1 MGGRTETETDF
12 GPGLGLRRNRKNE
25 RTDDRKT
32 DVTLNSTP
40 HHYHSPVPPG
50 ATATRTRGRRAPFPR
65 YAFGPK
71 PKRRT
76 EFGLL
81 LFGSGIV
88 IALYIIA
95 ALGQKAKIPDNL
107 GAFLGIV
114 LGLALIAHLANRWL
128 APDANAV
135 ILPLA
140 ALLNGIGY
148 VVIARWDPGQAKGQA
163 AWAALGIILYVVTL
177 LVVRYSR
184 DLERYRYLLLL
195 VAGLLLVAPL
205 FFSPIYGARLWVHF
219 GSLEFQP
226 IEFSK
231 ILLCIFFASYFAEN
245 KEMLTIPTAQ
255 IGNRLFLD
263 PRPLVPIIVAWGAAM
278 AIIGLEDDIGFAA
291 LLFVLFIGMLW
302 IATGR
307 IGYLVLGLVLF
318 GVGAYIAAHYFGQV
332 HYRIDQWQN
341 PWPTAPNYGNS
352 QLSEAWYSMGT
363 GGVGGTG
370 LGFDHFAG
378 QIPEL
383 TSDMIF
389 AGIATEMGM
398 VGAISVV
405 VAFVLLVGAGFRI
418 AQTARSDF
426 SRLMATGLT
435 LIVGFQAFFIMA
447 GVVRLLPFTGITLPF
462 VAYGGSSLLAN
473 YILVALILRISD
485 EGAKAQYEMMA
496 VGDAAGPGE
505 RPMVPAR

>member
-1 MGGRTETETDF
+1 MPAGAGMPQRSYL
-12 GPGLGLRRNRKNE
+12 PPLRFA
-25 RTDDRKT
+25 
-32 DVTLNSTP
+32 
-40 HHYHSPVPPG
+40 PVPPP
-50 ATATRTRGRRAPFPR
+50 AHRSVLPR
-65 YAFGPK
+65 YTFGPK

-76 EFGLL
+76 ELGLL
-81 LFGSGIV
+81 VFGSLLIVALYV
-88 IALYIIA
+88 IAV
-95 ALGQKAKIPDNL
+95 LGEKSKIPDNI
-107 GAFLGIV
+107 GPFLGVV
-114 LGLALIAHLANRWL
+114 LGLAVVAHMANRWL
-128 APDANAV
+128 VPNANAV

-148 VVIARWDPGQAKGQA
+148 VIIARWNPTYARQQAG
-163 AWAALGIILYVVTL
+163 WIALGVVLYVLTL

-195 VAGLLLVAPL
+195 LAGILLVLPL

-219 GSLEFQP
+219 GGLSFQP

-245 KEMLTIPTAQ
+245 KELLSIPTAQ

-263 PRPLVPIIVAWGAAM
+263 PRPLLPILVAWGAAM
-278 AIIGLEDDIGFAA
+278 AVIGLEDDIGFAA
-291 LLFVLFIGMLW
+291 LLFVLFIGLLW
-302 IATGR
+302 VATGR
-307 IGYLVLGLVLF
+307 VGYLMLGLVLF
-318 GVGAYIAAHYFGQV
+318 GVGAFISAHYFGQV
-332 HYRIDQWQN
+332 NMRVEQWLN
-341 PWPTAPNYGNS
+341 PWPAPGAGDS
-352 QLSEAWYSMGT
+352 QLAQAQFSLGS

-370 LGFDHFAG
+370 LGVDHLAG
-378 QIPEL
+378 QIAEL
-383 TSDMIF
+383 TSDFVF
-389 AGIATEMGM
+389 AAIGTEMGL
-398 VGAISVV
+398 VGCTAVV
-405 VAFVLLVGAGFRI
+405 MAFILLVGAGFRV

-473 YILVALILRISD
+473 YILIALVLRISD
-485 EGAKAQYEMMA
+485 EGAQAQAEML
-496 VGDAAGPGE
+496 AAGAAAAPGD

>member
-1 MGGRTETETDF
+1 M
-12 GPGLGLRRNRKNE
+12 
-25 RTDDRKT
+25 
-32 DVTLNSTP
+32 
-40 HHYHSPVPPG
+40 PP
-50 ATATRTRGRRAPFPR
+50 ADTATRTPSTRSRRSPIPG

-81 LFGSGIV
+81 LFGMGIV
-88 IALYIIA
+88 VALYIIA

-163 AWAALGIILYVVTL
+163 AWALLGIILYVLTL

-195 VAGLLLVAPL
+195 VAGILLVLPL
-205 FFSPIYGARLWVHF
+205 GFSPIGGARLWVHF
-219 GSLEFQP
+219 GSIEFQP

-263 PRPLVPIIVAWGAAM
+263 PRPLLPIIVAWGAAM

-318 GVGAYIAAHYFGQV
+318 GVGAFIAAHYFGQV
-332 HYRIDQWQN
+332 HYRIEQWQN
-341 PWPTAPNYGNS
+341 PWPSPPNYGNT

-370 LGFDHFAG
+370 LGFDHYAG
-378 QIPEL
+378 QIFGL

-398 VGAISVV
+398 VGAVSVV
-405 VAFVLLVGAGFRI
+405 VAFVLLVGAGFRV

-435 LIVGFQAFFIMA
+435 LIIGFQAFFIMA

-473 YILVALILRISD
+473 YILIALVLRISD
-485 EGAKAQYEMMA
+485 EGAKAQYEMQA
-496 VGDAAGPGE
+496 AGDAGAPGE